1 MASGKNKVFLTL
13 GRRPLI
19 SYAIAA
25 FEKRPEVGAIVV
37 TARDGEIDDFQNI
50 VRKFQFK
57 KVKAVIHGGP
67 ARQDSAFNA
76 LEYLNT
82 DRDTST
88 NPVVVFHNGANP
100 FVTADEICRSI
111 EGARKYGSC
120 VVAHRSKDTIKE
132 VDDDG
137 MVAKTRDR
145 KNLWNMQT
153 PQAIQFRLAHAA
165 FRRAYVDGYV
175 GTDDVSL
182 VERIGKKVKVIEG
195 SAFNFKITYPID
207 LALAKLLLQKKY
219 V

>member
-13 GRRPLI
+13 GRRPI
-19 SYAIAA
+19 VFYAIAA
-25 FEKRPEVGAIVV
+25 FEKRPEIGSIVV
-37 TARDGEIDDFQNI
+37 TARNGEIDDFQNI
-50 VRKFQFK
+50 VRKFGFK
-57 KVKAVIHGGP
+57 KVRAVIPGG
-67 ARQDSAFNA
+67 AMRQDSAFNA
-76 LEYLNT
+76 LEYLNASM
-82 DRDTST
+82 DTAT

-100 FVTADEICRSI
+100 FVTAEEIGRSI
-111 EGARKYGSC
+111 EGARKHGSC

-137 MVAKTRDR
+137 MVAKTLDR

-165 FRRAYVDGYV
+165 FRRARLDGYV

>member
-57 KVKAVIHGGP
+57 KVKAVIHGG
-67 ARQDSAFNA
+67 ATRQDSAFNA
-76 LEYLNT
+76 LEYLNA
-82 DRDTST
+82 DMDTST

-137 MVAKTRDR
+137 MVAKTLDR

-153 PQAIQFRLAHAA
+153 PQAIQFRLAHTA
-165 FRRAYVDGYV
+165 FRRARVDGYV